1 MIINYHYPFISLPF
15 YFFTVLFWDRFNWL
29 GWELPKRNLKI
40 KKKIGVL
47 LIVYI
52 RGETVYL
59 CVDRNYDLTSFTR
72 AGTSFVTIVS
82 IALRSRSGFCFFLV
96 YKSWVSLRFLP
107 AASSQHRRNMWKHV
121 PTRRNILQHVKTCRN
136 LLIVSTNH
144 TITWQLHAFD
154 PVNWLYRN
162 VIIEL
167 TRKQ

>member
-72 AGTSFVTIVS
+72 ADTSFVTIVS
-82 IALRSRSGFCFFLV
+82 IALRSRSGFCFFWFTKV
-96 YKSWVSLRFLP
+96 GFHYVFFLQRHLNI
-107 AASSQHRRNMWKHV
+107 AAICGNMSQHVGTYCNMSKHV
-121 PTRRNILQHVKTCRN
+121 AT
-136 LLIVSTNH
+136 S
-144 TITWQLHAFD
+144 
-154 PVNWLYRN
+154 
-162 VIIEL
+162 
-167 TRKQ
+167 